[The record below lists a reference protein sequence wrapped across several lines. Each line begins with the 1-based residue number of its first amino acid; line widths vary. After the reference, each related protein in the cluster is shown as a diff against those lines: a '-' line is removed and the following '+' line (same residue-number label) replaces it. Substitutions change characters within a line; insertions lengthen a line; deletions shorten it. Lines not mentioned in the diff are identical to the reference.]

1 MDRRTLLLA
10 SSVALLA
17 TRLRAQA
24 VAVPP
29 MEVQIELPGARL
41 QGSARL
47 RFFGL
52 HIYDARLWVES
63 DYPLDSPAR
72 EDFMRHDLLLEIQ
85 YARALAGKTI
95 AERSLEEMERSG
107 PLDKATAQ
115 SWLTFMVQTFPNVV
129 DGTRLSALQK
139 PSDAVRFF
147 VDGKAAGELRD
158 SEFARR
164 FFGIWLSPLT
174 SQPQMRQQ
182 LLGGTA

>member
-10 SSVALLA
+10 TSTALLA

-29 MEVQIELPGARL
+29 MEVQVELPGARL

-52 HIYDARLWVES
+52 HIYDARLWVQP

-72 EDFMRHDLLLEIQ
+72 EDFMRHDLLLELQ
-85 YARALAGKTI
+85 YARALAGKKI
-95 AERSLEEMERSG
+95 AERSLEEMERTG
-107 PLDKATAQ
+107 PLNKATAE
-115 SWLTFMVQTFPNVV
+115 SWLTFMVQTFPDVV
-129 DGTRLSALQK
+129 DGTRLSALHK
-139 PSDAVRFF
+139 PSDTVRFF
-147 VDGKAAGELRD
+147 VDGKAAREIRD
-158 SEFARR
+158 GEFARR
-164 FFGIWLSPLT
+164 FLGIWLSPLT